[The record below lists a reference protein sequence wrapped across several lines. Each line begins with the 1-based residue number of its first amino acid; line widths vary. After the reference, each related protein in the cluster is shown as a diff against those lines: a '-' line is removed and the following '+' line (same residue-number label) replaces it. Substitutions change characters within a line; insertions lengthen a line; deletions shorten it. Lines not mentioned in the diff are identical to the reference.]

1 MSRPSAPSR
10 ATGSAPLR
18 LALWH
23 ESLLCAV
30 IVALTV
36 SGGVWL
42 VYHHL
47 LPLNDSIAT
56 HPAETWSL
64 RLHGGLAMLALVM
77 VGALLP
83 RHVLPAWGRRLN
95 RNSGGA
101 MLGAMLF
108 LTLTGYL
115 LYYAGSP
122 SLREVV
128 SVLHWVAG
136 LALPL
141 LLALHM
147 ALGGR
152 WRR

>member
-1 MSRPSAPSR
+1 MSRPPAPPR
-10 ATGSAPLR
+10 TAGTAPLR

-23 ESLLCAV
+23 EMLLCAV
-30 IVALTV
+30 MAALTV

-42 VYHHL
+42 IYHHL
-47 LPLNDSIAT
+47 MPLNDSIAT

-64 RLHGGLAMLALVM
+64 RLHGGLAMLTLVM

-95 RNSGGA
+95 RGSGA
-101 MLGAMLF
+101 SMLGAMLL
-108 LTLTGYL
+108 LTVSGYL

-122 SLREVV
+122 SLRDVV
-128 SVLHWVAG
+128 SVLHWVVG

-141 LLALHM
+141 LLLLHM
-147 ALGGR
+147 VLGGR